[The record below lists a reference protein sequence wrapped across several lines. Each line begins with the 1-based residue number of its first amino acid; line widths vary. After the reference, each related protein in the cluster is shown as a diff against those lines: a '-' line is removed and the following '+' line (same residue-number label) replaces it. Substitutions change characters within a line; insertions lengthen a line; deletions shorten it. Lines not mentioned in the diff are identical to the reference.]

1 MLGIHRNQATFVPT
15 WTYKNLN
22 DVRFRVFGS
31 YSKRLKLSLLASVVY
46 KYDICNILYLCKC
59 IDVILQHSNGPHPQ
73 EKIAVFCWGSQL
85 LTFTWTCDMSTCS
98 RKFIE
103 AGRADKGK
111 HETLFCSWPSITY
124 MLFVDPV
131 YPPLKLT
138 ASLLLKSRG
147 WKTSSLLGRR
157 NFRVYGLYGVY
168 PNFQG
173 NSLGVPLKKCAHG
186 MCSTRDFL
194 GIITHKYLNYHLK
207 FPFLLPKNSIAVK
220 KAEVSSAQK
229 TQPGWFTSRFGLPN
243 GSLCSIKREYFKSM
257 AMRYS

>member
-22 DVRFRVFGS
+22 DVRFCVFGS
-31 YSKRLKLSLLASVVY
+31 YSKRLKLPLLPSVVY
-46 KYDICNILYLCKC
+46 RYDICNILCLCKC

-131 YPPLKLT
+131 YSPLKLT
-138 ASLLLKSRG
+138 ASKNPWKVGGFRRRGNSFWEGVNHQGLWWLKPVCIQIFKG
-147 WKTSSLLGRR
+147 IHW
-157 NFRVYGLYGVY
+157 VY
-168 PNFQG
+168 P
-173 NSLGVPLKKCAHG
+173 
-186 MCSTRDFL
+186 
-194 GIITHKYLNYHLK
+194 
-207 FPFLLPKNSIAVK
+207 
-220 KAEVSSAQK
+220 
-229 TQPGWFTSRFGLPN
+229 
-243 GSLCSIKREYFKSM
+243 
-257 AMRYS
+257 